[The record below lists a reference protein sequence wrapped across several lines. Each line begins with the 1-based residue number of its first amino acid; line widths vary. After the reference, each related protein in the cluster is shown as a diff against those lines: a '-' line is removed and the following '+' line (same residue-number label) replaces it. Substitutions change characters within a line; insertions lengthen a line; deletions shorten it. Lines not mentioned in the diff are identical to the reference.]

1 MEYADSGTLRNYL
14 KEHFDNLTWN
24 DKLNLALQLS
34 YAISC
39 LHGKGIVH
47 RDLVINL
54 YYYVINNVNIK
65 YTNSIVLFIIYNSTP
80 TMC

>member
-14 KEHFDNLTWN
+14 KKRFGDLTWTN
-24 DKLNLALQLS
+24 KLNLALQLS

-39 LHGKGIVH
+39 LHGERIVH

-54 YYYVINNVNIK
+54 YYC
-65 YTNSIVLFIIYNSTP
+65 L
-80 TMC
+80 